1 MNRVLVIGIDGGT
14 FDLIGPWA
22 AEGHLPNL
30 ARLMQEGSY
39 GPLESTLPPV
49 TSPAWPSFAT
59 GKNPGKHG
67 VFDFIQPMGGQ
78 YDLVNSTSIK
88 ARTLWEILSAS
99 GRRVGVINVP
109 VTYPPR
115 PVNGFLVGGM
125 LSPQSSRFTYPA
137 DLLDRYRH
145 ELPPYRINP
154 SVQYK
159 SGNEEAFLDD
169 LLDLVER
176 RGQYGLRLLADHR
189 WDFAMLHFQATDVLQ
204 HALWRLVDPSHPRH
218 DAEAAARFVPRM
230 RAVLERI
237 DDFIGRLIE
246 QAGSDINV
254 IVMSDHGF
262 GPLHWTVN
270 VNLLLLDAGL
280 LHLKRDAF
288 TRLRAALFRAGLTP
302 ASVWHWI
309 ERAGLQNYVWLV
321 SKSTRNKVV
330 SRFLSFADVDWSRTL
345 AYSIGHVGQI
355 YVNLKGREP
364 GGIVEPGEEQEAVK
378 RRVCEALQT
387 LRHPESGRPLVD
399 RIIDGRQAAHGP
411 YAHRGPDLHV
421 VFDGYRAIA
430 FPLFATDSHLI
441 TTQIR
446 GDSGSHRLHGILI
459 AHGPAIRGGQKVEGA
474 SILDLAPTILH
485 LMEVPVPED
494 MDGRVLTS
502 LLSFDWPVTYTSATE
517 EAAGIGT
524 PLSREETTEIEERLR
539 SLGYLG

>member
-1 MNRVLVIGIDGGT
+1 MSRVLVIGIDGGT

-22 AEGHLPNL
+22 AEGYLPNL
-30 ARLMQEGSY
+30 NRLMQEGSY
-39 GPLESTLPPV
+39 GPLESTMPPV

-67 VFDFIQPMGGQ
+67 VFDFIQPTGGQ

-88 ARTLWEILSAS
+88 ARTLWEILSAG

-115 PVNGFLVGGM
+115 PVNGFLIGGM
-125 LSPQSSRFTYPA
+125 LSPQSGQFTYPA
-137 DLLDRYRH
+137 NLLDRYRN

-154 SVQYK
+154 LVQYK

-176 RGQYGLRLLADHR
+176 GGQYSLRLMADHP
-189 WDFAMLHFQATDVLQ
+189 WDFMMTHFQATDVLQ
-204 HALWRLVDPSHPRH
+204 HALWRLVDPTHPRH
-218 DAEAAARFVPRM
+218 DAAAAARFVPRM
-230 RAVLERI
+230 RAVMERI
-237 DDFIGRLIE
+237 DDFIGRFIE
-246 QAGSDINV
+246 QAGDDVNV

-262 GPLHWTVN
+262 GPLLWTVN

-280 LHLKRDAF
+280 LHLKRTAL
-288 TRLRAALFRAGLTP
+288 TRLRVALFRAGLTP

-309 ERAGLQNYVWLV
+309 ERIGLQNYVWMV

-330 SRFLSFADVDWSRTL
+330 SKFLSFDDVDWSRTL

-387 LRHPESGRPLVD
+387 LRHPETGHPLVE
-399 RIIDGRQAAHGP
+399 RIIDGREAAHGP

-430 FPLFATDSHLI
+430 FPLFATDGRLV

-459 AHGPAIRGGQKVEGA
+459 AHGPAIRRGQHVEGA

-485 LMEVPVPED
+485 ISGLPVPED
-494 MDGRVLTS
+494 MDGHVLTT
-502 LLSFDWPVTYTSATE
+502 LLSFDRPVTFASATE
-517 EAAGIGT
+517 EAVGASA
-524 PLSREETTEIEERLR
+524 PLSKEEATEIEERLR